1 MIALPSITPLG
12 GGLFLGWT
20 LGSNDAANIF
30 GTAVATRIISYKKA
44 VLLCGFAVILG
55 SVLQGTAGIETVSS
69 LTNQTISTALIVT
82 ISAALTGTIMTYCRI
97 PISISQAVVGAIVGV
112 GLATGNA
119 SFSGLLKIVI
129 CWIGTPIG
137 SMIIACIVYKLLSW
151 FIRFVPMSMLTRDK
165 LLFNGLLIVGTY
177 GAYALGANNVTNS
190 TGVYSGLIE
199 GVSDTHLAVIGGIAI
214 ALGVITYSKRVM
226 LAVGSGIMP
235 MDAFSALTAVGAM
248 SITVHVFAVIGVP
261 VSTSQ
266 GIVGA
271 IIGIG
276 FMRQARSINAA
287 ALRRISLGWLL
298 TPVLSLLFA
307 AAAHAIFN

>member
-1 MIALPSITPLG
+1 MIGLSSLSPLG

-20 LGSNDAANIF
+20 LGSNDAANVF

-44 VLLCGFAVILG
+44 VWLCGITVILG
-55 SVLQGTAGIETVSS
+55 AVLQGSAGIETVSS
-69 LTNQTISTALIVT
+69 LTNQTITTALIVT
-82 ISAALTGTIMTYCRI
+82 ISAAITGCIMTYFRI
-97 PISISQAVVGAIVGV
+97 PISISQAVVGAVIGI
-112 GLATGNA
+112 GLATKNA
-119 SFSGLLKIVI
+119 SFAGLTKIII

-137 SMIIACIVYKLLSW
+137 SMIIACIVYKLLGW
-151 FIRFVPMSMLTRDK
+151 FIKYVPMSMLTRDK
-165 LLFNGLLIVGTY
+165 LLFNGLLVVGTY

-199 GVSDTHLAVIGGIAI
+199 GVSDMHLTIIGGVAI
-214 ALGVITYSKRVM
+214 AAGVITYSKRVM

-248 SITVHVFAVIGVP
+248 SITVHIFAVIGAP

-276 FMRQARSINAA
+276 FMRQARSVNAA
-287 ALRRISLGWLL
+287 ALRRISIGWVM
-298 TPVLSLLFA
+298 TPILSLLFA
-307 AAAHAIFN
+307 AAAHAVFA